1 MNNQKIKVVICVL
14 TFNHVDFIE
23 ECINSLL
30 AQKTKFKF
38 VIYISDDCSSDGT
51 IIILERFSRLYQE
64 LILLKVQPKNLGNHG
79 NQMFLYNWAIES
91 DADYI
96 ATIEGDDYWLDS
108 MKLQKQVDF
117 MELEENSNVVLTCG
131 NFIEFDQENNK
142 FSCNNFYTSGF
153 SEGEW
158 IHLRSDNL
166 LSDWRTKYLTYLIRM
181 EIFKRLELNKYEYIV
196 DFILIYLIR
205 NHGDIYFYGNIFGV
219 YRRHKGGIFGKKTGI
234 DKFKKER
241 KIYISIFKNNTNDDL
256 IREKLLK
263 TSKKISR
270 VYYWFTLV
278 QIDFFKKNA
287 RHPNWF
293 GTSSFICL

>member
-1 MNNQKIKVVICVL
+1 LNNQKIKVVICVL

-30 AQKTKFKF
+30 AQKTEFKF

-51 IIILERFSRLYQE
+51 INILERFSRLYQE

-142 FSCNNFYTSGF
+142 FSCNKFYTSGF

-181 EIFKRLELNKYEYIV
+181 EVFKRLELNKYEYIV
-196 DFILIYLIR
+196 DFILIYMIR
-205 NHGDIYFYGNIFGV
+205 NHGDIYFNSNIFGV

-241 KIYISIFKNNTNDDL
+241 KIYLSIFKNNTNDDW

-270 VYYWFTLV
+270 IYYCFTLV
-278 QIDFFKKNA
+278 QIDFLKNA
-287 RHPNWF
+287 RHPK
-293 GTSSFICL
+293 